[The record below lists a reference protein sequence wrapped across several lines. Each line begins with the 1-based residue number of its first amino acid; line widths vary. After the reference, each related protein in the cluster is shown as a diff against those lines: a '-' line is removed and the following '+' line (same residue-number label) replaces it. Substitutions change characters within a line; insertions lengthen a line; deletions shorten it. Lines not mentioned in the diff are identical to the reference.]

1 MKYEDLLNSHL
12 KYGNSK
18 EDIIKRNGY
27 ENILENVA
35 IAPWWGHEMFASFD
49 VKIKKINEKIYNIY
63 GADFEFSFIELKL
76 IGAAAILDET
86 LGLGVTKCRNLL
98 FIGSVG
104 SLDYS
109 INIGD
114 LVIPKYS
121 ICGEG
126 ASRYLNVDLED
137 EFGKKEEPSKD
148 YTNKLLKIVEK
159 YENVKYHYVVNYTVD
174 TIFAQFIHLASIIK
188 YGAKTIEMETS
199 ALFKCNNILNINMTA
214 LSCVS
219 DNAVLNKSLYSG
231 RTDLEKEYK
240 NMVKEK
246 VIPNIIMELF
256 RKDK

>member
-27 ENILENVA
+27 ENILENVV

-86 LGLGVTKCRNLL
+86 LGLGVTKC
-98 FIGSVG
+98 
-104 SLDYS
+104 
-109 INIGD
+109 
-114 LVIPKYS
+114 S

-214 LSCVS
+214 LFCVS

-240 NMVKEK
+240 HMVKEK

-256 RKDK
+256 RKEK

>member
-1 MKYEDLLNSHL
+1 MKYKDLLNSHL

-27 ENILENVA
+27 ENILENVV

-86 LGLGVTKCRNLL
+86 LGLGVTKC
-98 FIGSVG
+98 
-104 SLDYS
+104 
-109 INIGD
+109 
-114 LVIPKYS
+114 S

-174 TIFAQFIHLASIIK
+174 TIFAQFIHLASNYK
-188 YGAKTIEMETS
+188 VWSK
-199 ALFKCNNILNINMTA
+199 NN
-214 LSCVS
+214 
-219 DNAVLNKSLYSG
+219 
-231 RTDLEKEYK
+231 
-240 NMVKEK
+240 
-246 VIPNIIMELF
+246 
-256 RKDK
+256 

>member
-1 MKYEDLLNSHL
+1 MKYKDLLNSHL

-27 ENILENVA
+27 ENILENVV

-86 LGLGVTKCRNLL
+86 LGLGVTKC
-98 FIGSVG
+98 
-104 SLDYS
+104 
-109 INIGD
+109 
-114 LVIPKYS
+114 S

-214 LSCVS
+214 LFCVS

-231 RTDLEKEYK
+231 RTDSEKEYK
-240 NMVKEK
+240 HMVKEK

-256 RKDK
+256 RKEK

>member
-27 ENILENVA
+27 ENILENVV

-86 LGLGVTKCRNLL
+86 LSLGATKCRNLL

-174 TIFAQFIHLASIIK
+174 TIFAQFIHLASNYK
-188 YGAKTIEMETS
+188 VWSK
-199 ALFKCNNILNINMTA
+199 NN
-214 LSCVS
+214 
-219 DNAVLNKSLYSG
+219 
-231 RTDLEKEYK
+231 
-240 NMVKEK
+240 
-246 VIPNIIMELF
+246 
-256 RKDK
+256 

>member
-27 ENILENVA
+27 ENILENVV

-86 LGLGVTKCRNLL
+86 LGLGVTKC
-98 FIGSVG
+98 
-104 SLDYS
+104 
-109 INIGD
+109 
-114 LVIPKYS
+114 S

-214 LSCVS
+214 LFCVS

-240 NMVKEK
+240 HMVKEK
-246 VIPNIIMELF
+246 IIPNIIIELF
-256 RKDK
+256 RKEK

>member
-1 MKYEDLLNSHL
+1 MKYKDLLNSHL

-27 ENILENVA
+27 ENILENVV

-86 LGLGVTKCRNLL
+86 LGLGVTKC
-98 FIGSVG
+98 
-104 SLDYS
+104 
-109 INIGD
+109 
-114 LVIPKYS
+114 S

-214 LSCVS
+214 LFCVS

-240 NMVKEK
+240 HMVKEK

-256 RKDK
+256 RKEK